1 MIVCVNYKCLEYNRV
16 DVSVGIVIN
25 NICGLRECIMN
36 RYWYFLEINFRF
48 EPEVCDGCHD
58 LMQKTM
64 SFNNVANVSVK
75 ENDY

>member
-1 MIVCVNYKCLEYNRV
+1 
-16 DVSVGIVIN
+16 
-25 NICGLRECIMN
+25 MN

-48 EPEVCDGCHD
+48 QPEVCDGCHD